1 MSNDE
6 GDLVSSAEDAIA
18 EGADAEDMEIEELFN
33 PDNLDDPV
41 SVFTYAMGK
50 LVGSFTPW
58 LAAVVDDNGV
68 MHWFSNVRRK
78 EKASIGL
85 QLAINGFRLS
95 KNGTCDDEWLR
106 VFKAIMHSEHGR
118 RVYHTHG
125 AQPPNYTF
133 KSTMNSIVNTMNTTH
148 KTITWMFVYEESF
161 MRHVFGSLIS
171 NRNYPIILLTRLAL
185 KFNDSKEPF
194 ILAKEI
200 KTNTFNLAKAYREV
214 VPAIE
219 TFLA

>member
-6 GDLVSSAEDAIA
+6 GDLVSSDEAALA

-33 PDNLDDPV
+33 PDNLNDAV
-41 SVFTYAMGK
+41 SVFTYAMRK
-50 LVGSFTPW
+50 LIGSFTPW
-58 LAAVVDDNGV
+58 LAAVVDDDGI
-68 MHWFSNVRRK
+68 MHWFSNVHRK

-85 QLAINGFRLS
+85 QLAIDGFRLS

-118 RVYHTHG
+118 RVYHKHG
-125 AQPPNYTF
+125 AQPPNYAF
-133 KSTMNSIVNTMNTTH
+133 KSTVNSIVNAMNTDH
-148 KTITWMFVYEESF
+148 KTVTWMFVYEEGF
-161 MRHVFGSLIS
+161 VRHVFGSGFS
-171 NRNYPIILLTRLAL
+171 NRDYPIILLTRLAL
-185 KFNDSKEPF
+185 KFNDTKEPF

-200 KTNTFNLAKAYREV
+200 RGAANLMGKAMGV
-214 VPAIE
+214 GIPAVT